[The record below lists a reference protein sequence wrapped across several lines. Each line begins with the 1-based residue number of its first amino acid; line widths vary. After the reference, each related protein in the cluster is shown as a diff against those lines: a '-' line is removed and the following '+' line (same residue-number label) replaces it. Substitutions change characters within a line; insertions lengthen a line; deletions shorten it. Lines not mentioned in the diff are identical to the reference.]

1 MYDMAMSFANSWML
15 LLFAPLAV
23 AAWRLLRRGRRSGI
37 RFSATMRLP
46 AKTAG
51 WRARLAAFTPFVL
64 LAGLSS
70 LVVAAARPRTPLA
83 HEKKSIDA
91 IAIAMTVDVSGSMDA
106 LDLAPEGTDFRNPS
120 RKLEEWTRLS
130 VVKRLFAEFVEKRPD
145 DLIGLVS
152 FGTYAATVA
161 PLTMDH
167 DMLLH
172 ALKGVEI
179 PSTVFDAQG
188 NPIGGQDEANTAV
201 GDGLAMSLL
210 RLKDA
215 KPTSK
220 IVILLSDGVSNTGAV
235 EPKDAAESAAKMG
248 IKVYCIG
255 IGTRQRRIPRLVR
268 DGYGRYGV
276 AADRQQFDERQL
288 KGIAKATG
296 AMYFPVNDRDSLEKA
311 LQEIDQLET
320 TKLDADAYDRWDEHF
335 VPFLLAG
342 ALLVFL
348 AVSLSMS
355 ASRRLA

>member
-1 MYDMAMSFANSWML
+1 MTFANTWML
-15 LLFAPLAV
+15 LLFVPLLF
-23 AAWRLLRRGRRSGI
+23 AAWRLLRRARRSGI

-46 AKTAG
+46 SKTAS
-51 WRARLAAFTPFVL
+51 WRARLAAVAPLVL
-64 LAGLSS
+64 LAGLAM
-70 LVVAAARPRTPLA
+70 LVVASARPRTPLA

-106 LDLAPEGTDFRNPS
+106 LDLAPEGTDMRSPS
-120 RKLEEWTRLS
+120 KKLEEWTRLS
-130 VVKRLFAEFVEKRPD
+130 VVKRLFAEFVDKRPD

-152 FGTYAATVA
+152 FGTYASTVA

-172 ALKGVEI
+172 ALGGVQI

-188 NPIGGQDEANTAV
+188 NAIGGEDEANTAV
-201 GDGLAMSLL
+201 GDGLAMALL
-210 RLKDA
+210 RLKDS
-215 KPTSK
+215 KPKSK

-235 EPKDAAESAAKMG
+235 EPAEAAESAAKLG

-255 IGTRQRRIPRLVR
+255 IGTRRRVTPRLVR

-276 AADRQQFDERQL
+276 MHTQMMFDERQL
-288 KGIAKATG
+288 KGIAKVTG
-296 AMYFPVNDRDSLEKA
+296 GMYFPVNDRDSLENA
-311 LQEIDQLET
+311 LAEIDQLET

-335 VPFLLAG
+335 VPFLLVG
-342 ALLVFL
+342 AVLVFL

-355 ASRRLA
+355 ASRRMA

>member
-1 MYDMAMSFANSWML
+1 MTFANAWLL

-23 AAWRLLRRGRRSGI
+23 AAWRLLRRGWRSGI

-51 WRARLAAFTPFVL
+51 WRARLAALTPYIL
-64 LAGLSS
+64 LAGLSA
-70 LVVAAARPRTPLA
+70 LVVAGARPRTPLA
-83 HEKKSIDA
+83 HDKKSIDA

-120 RKLEEWTRLS
+120 KKLEEWTRLS

-152 FGTYAATVA
+152 FGSYASTVA

-167 DMLLH
+167 KMLLH
-172 ALKGVEI
+172 ALKGVHI
-179 PSTVFDAQG
+179 PTTAFDAQG
-188 NPIGGQDEANTAV
+188 NAIGGEDEANTAV
-201 GDGLAMSLL
+201 GDGLAMALL

-215 KPTSK
+215 KPKSK

-235 EPKDAAESAAKMG
+235 EPKDAAASAAKMG

-255 IGTRQRRIPRLVR
+255 IGTRMPRIPRLAR
-268 DGYGRYGV
+268 DGFGRYV
-276 AADRQQFDERQL
+276 VVADRMQFDERQL
-288 KGIAKATG
+288 KGIAAATG
-296 AMYFPVNDRDSLEKA
+296 AMYFPVHDRASLEKA
-311 LQEIDQLET
+311 LAEIDQLET

-335 VPFLLAG
+335 APFLLAG

-348 AVSLSMS
+348 DVSLSMS

>member
-1 MYDMAMSFANSWML
+1 ML
-15 LLFAPLAV
+15 VLFAPLAV

-37 RFSATMRLP
+37 RFSATARLP
-46 AKTAG
+46 AKTSG
-51 WRARLAAFTPFVL
+51 WRAKLAAFTPFVL
-64 LAGLSS
+64 LAGLAA
-70 LVVAAARPRTPLA
+70 LIVAAARPRTPLA

-106 LDLAPEGTDFRNPS
+106 LDLAPEGTDFNNPS
-120 RKLEEWTRLS
+120 KKLEEWTRLS

-152 FGTYAATVA
+152 FGTYASTVA

-235 EPKDAAESAAKMG
+235 EPNDAAESAAKMG

-276 AADRQQFDERQL
+276 AADRMQFDERQL
-288 KGIAKATG
+288 KGIAEKTG
-296 AMYFPVNDRDSLEKA
+296 AMYFPVDDRDSLEKA

-342 ALLVFL
+342 AILVFL

>member
-1 MYDMAMSFANSWML
+1 MTFATPWML
-15 LLFAPLAV
+15 LLLLPLGI

-37 RFSATMRLP
+37 RFSATSRLP
-46 AKTAG
+46 AKTVG
-51 WRARLAAFTPFVL
+51 WRAKLASLTPFIL
-64 LAGLSS
+64 LAGLA
-70 LVVAAARPRTPLA
+70 LLIVAAARPRTPLA
-83 HEKKSIDA
+83 HDKKSIDA

-106 LDLAPEGTDFRNPS
+106 LDLAPSGTDFRNPS
-120 RKLEEWTRLS
+120 KKLEEWTRLS

-152 FGTYAATVA
+152 FGTYATTVA

-167 DMLLH
+167 EMLLH

-188 NPIGGQDEANTAV
+188 NAIGGEDEANTAI
-201 GDGLAMSLL
+201 GDGLATALL

-215 KPTSK
+215 KPKSK
-220 IVILLSDGVSNTGAV
+220 M
-235 EPKDAAESAAKMG
+235 PKDAAATAAKMG
-248 IKVYCIG
+248 VKVYCIG
-255 IGTRQRRIPRLVR
+255 IGTALRRTPRLVR

-276 AADRQQFDERQL
+276 VADRMTFDERQL
-288 KGIAKATG
+288 KGIAAETG

-311 LQEIDQLET
+311 LAEIDQLET

-335 VPFLLAG
+335 AAFLFGG
-342 ALLVFL
+342 AVLVFL
-348 AVSLSMS
+348 AVSLSMF